1 MRLRIAVLLLP
12 VLVLA
17 ALFGCGKHPNQPG
30 MGQVTLHLTDDP
42 IALDAVN
49 LVVDQVSIHR
59 AGDEGEQEDD
69 EDSLGVDEGGDHG
82 DSLDEDQDHQG
93 EHSGGWEVL
102 SQDQHTFDLLTLRN
116 GIVTTMASG
125 TVPAGHYTQVRLK
138 LGPGSNV
145 VVNGQ
150 SHPLVIPSGMQS
162 GLKLVGQFRVNPGE
176 TKDLTLD
183 FDAAKSVVL
192 ATDGSYRLSP
202 TIKLVR

>member
-17 ALFGCGKHPNQPG
+17 ALLGCAKHPNQPG

-42 IALDAVN
+42 AAFDAVN

-59 AGDEGEQEDD
+59 AGGEGERED
-69 EDSLGVDEGGDHG
+69 EDSLEVDDGGENG
-82 DSLDEDQDHQG
+82 DSLDVNDD
-93 EHSGGWEVL
+93 HSGGWEVL
-102 SQDQHTFDLLTLRN
+102 SQDQHTFDLLTLQN
-116 GIVTTMASG
+116 GVVTTLASG
-125 TVPAGHYTQVRLK
+125 TVPAGHYTQLRLK

-145 VVNGQ
+145 VVNGV
-150 SHPLVIPSGMQS
+150 SHPLVVPSGMQS
-162 GLKLVGQFRVNPGE
+162 GLKLVGQFEVSPGE

-183 FDAAKSVVL
+183 FNAAKSVVL